1 MLYKIGDTV
10 IHWSFGIG
18 KIIAVEEK
26 QLSGVMQQYYVVEI
40 EPIKLWVPIQEA
52 NNGSIRFLTESIQFK
67 ALFDILRVH
76 GNRLPEQYYKRR
88 SELKERMLKSSLGG
102 ICHVI
107 RDLTDRSRQHTLNQ
121 HDSSVLKSAKAR
133 LLDEWVLSLETK
145 RPDAVRELEILLQ
158 EDS

>member
-1 MLYKIGDTV
+1 MLYKIGDTI
-10 IHWSFGIG
+10 IHWTFGIG

-26 QLSGVMQQYYVVEI
+26 QLSGLMQQYYVIDI
-40 EPIKLWVPIQEA
+40 ERFTLWVPFKEE

-67 ALFDILRVH
+67 ALFDILRRH
-76 GNRLPEQYYKRR
+76 GNRLPEQYDKRR
-88 SELKERMLKSSLGG
+88 SELKQRMLKSSLGD

-107 RDLTDRSRQHTLNQ
+107 RDLTDRSRLHTLNQ
-121 HDSSVLKSAKAR
+121 NDSSVLNSAKTQ
-133 LLDEWVLSLETK
+133 LLDEWVLSLEAE